1 MQQSLNDYYNNYHVD
16 NIILRSL
23 SLYLIRLWQ
32 VRYITFLKHTGEEN
46 RMHLLI
52 IDDNEALLYALQTLL
67 KSSGYHVDVAKSS
80 QEGKNAIDTKKY
92 DLILLDWMLPDG
104 NGIDLLLQVRRE
116 HLTTPILF
124 FSSKNAVE
132 EKVEALDKGA
142 DDYLE
147 KPFSNIELLARIR
160 ALLRRESGQKQ
171 SVITLGILRI
181 DSASR
186 QVWINDE
193 PIKLSLKEF
202 ELLEL
207 LVLNP
212 NTVLTRYQISEH
224 LSRDFDQLS
233 SSNIVDA
240 HIKNLRKKLN
250 ADELIET
257 VRGVG
262 YKLKA

>member
-1 MQQSLNDYYNNYHVD
+1 
-16 NIILRSL
+16 
-23 SLYLIRLWQ
+23 
-32 VRYITFLKHTGEEN
+32 
-46 RMHLLI
+46 MHLLI
-52 IDDNEALLYALQTLL
+52 IDDNEELLYGLQQLL
-67 KSSGYHVDVAKSS
+67 RDAHYHVDVAMSLA
-80 QEGKNAIDTKKY
+80 EGEKWIFTKNY

-104 NGIDLLLQVRRE
+104 SGIDLLSQLRRE
-116 HLTTPILF
+116 KIRTPVLL
-124 FSSKNAVE
+124 FSSKKEVE
-132 EKVEALDKGA
+132 EKVEALDGGA

-171 SVITLGILRI
+171 SSITLG
-181 DSASR
+181 
-186 QVWINDE
+186 
-193 PIKLSLKEF
+193 KLSIDFSSRSVLVENNPVKLSAKEF

-207 LVLNP
+207 LILNA

-224 LSRDFDQLS
+224 LSRDFDHLS
-233 SSNIVDA
+233 ASNIVDA

-262 YKLKA
+262 YRIASKMS